1 YCLFMKKFRFI
12 YALVCVLFCCG
23 LLAAPAQAASYTP
36 ASGSAIVSD
45 MEVNCGSCLLVEM
58 NTDAVLY
65 GQDNSE
71 QIYPASVTK
80 ILTAL
85 VVLQHIEDGD
95 LSLDTTVTASSTFK
109 QGLTSQAALG
119 NIQTGEQLTIKDLL
133 YMLLLPSHCDAAN
146 VLAEAVSGSI
156 EDFAAEMNETA
167 AALGCTGSNFV
178 NPSGLHNKNHYTTC
192 DDLYRI
198 AKAAYQYE
206 TFRTIIGTDYYTVPA
221 TNLSAARELHNT
233 NALICD
239 ESYSTYLYDYCV
251 GGKTGSTYL
260 AGYCLLSYAEK
271 DDKTLCCVMMGC
283 NWLINLDGSRD
294 RLQFSES
301 VRLYEW
307 GFENF
312 SPLTLVEEDSA
323 QASISVE
330 DAKGA
335 DSVELLATDSL
346 TTYLP
351 NDLDASSLTYE
362 TDLPDSIQAPVIA
375 GETVGTL
382 TVTLDGVS
390 YGTVDLV
397 AAEDLERLPP
407 ILTHLRSLSET
418 AKPFPTVAAIL
429 GGLVGLV
436 LLFFLVQAL
445 RRRYHRWQKR
455 RRSHR
460 NKSR

>member
-1 YCLFMKKFRFI
+1 MRKIRFSVL
-12 YALVCVLFCCG
+12 LVLTLFCCG
-23 LLAAPAQAASYTP
+23 LLTAPALAAEYTP
-36 ASGSAIVSD
+36 ATSSELVSE

-85 VVLQHIEDGD
+85 VVLQHVKAGD
-95 LSLDTTVTASSTFK
+95 LELDTTVTASSTFK

-119 NIQTGEQLTIKDLL
+119 NIATGEQLTVRSLL
-133 YMLLLPSHCDAAN
+133 YMLLLSSHCDAAN

-156 EDFAAEMNETA
+156 EDFAEEMNETA
-167 AALGCTGSNFV
+167 AALGCIGSNFV

-206 TFRTIIGTDYYTVPA
+206 TYRTIIGTTSYTVPA
-221 TNLSAARELHNT
+221 TNVSSARKLYNT
-233 NALICD
+233 NALISD
-239 ESYSTYLYDYCV
+239 HSYSTYLYDYCV

-271 DDKTLCCVMMGC
+271 DGETLCCVMMGC

-312 SPLTLVEEDSA
+312 SQVTLVEEGSA
-323 QASISVE
+323 QATIPVE
-330 DAKGA
+330 DGKDA
-335 DSVELLATDSL
+335 DSVELLASGSL

-351 NDLDASSLTYE
+351 NDVDAADLTCE
-362 TDLPDSIQAPVIA
+362 TELPDSIQAPVTA

-382 TVTLDGVS
+382 TVSLGGVT
-390 YGTVDLV
+390 YGAVDLL
-397 AAEDLERLPP
+397 AAEEVERLPP

-418 AKPFPTVAAIL
+418 AEPFPTAAVVA
-429 GGLVGLV
+429 GSFVGLV

-455 RRSHR
+455 RRSS
-460 NKSR
+460 K

>member
-1 YCLFMKKFRFI
+1 MRKIRFRVL
-12 YALVCVLFCCG
+12 LVLTLFCCG
-23 LLAAPAQAASYTP
+23 LFAVPAQAASYTP
-36 ASGSAIVSD
+36 VTSSELVSD

-85 VVLQHIEDGD
+85 VVLQHVKAGD
-95 LSLDTTVTASSTFK
+95 LEMDTVVTASSTFK

-119 NIQTGEQLTIKDLL
+119 NIQTGEKLTIENLL

-167 AALGCTGSNFV
+167 ADLGCTGSNFV

-198 AKAAYQYE
+198 AKAAYQYK
-206 TFRTIIGTDYYTVPA
+206 TFRKIIGTAEYTVPA
-221 TNLSAARELHNT
+221 TNVSAARKLHNT

-239 ESYSTYLYDYCV
+239 ESYSNYLYDYCV

-271 DDKTLCCVMMGC
+271 DGETLCCVMMGC

-312 SPLTLVEEDSA
+312 SQVTLVEEGSV
-323 QASISVE
+323 QAAVPVE
-330 DAKGA
+330 DGNDA
-335 DSVELLATDSL
+335 DSVELLAADSL

-351 NDLDASSLTYE
+351 NDVDAADLTYE
-362 TDLPDSIQAPVIA
+362 TELPDSIQAPVTA

-382 TVTLDGVS
+382 TVSLDGVT
-390 YGTVDLV
+390 YGTIDLL
-397 AAEDLERLPP
+397 AAEDVERLPP

-418 AKPFPTVAAIL
+418 AEPFPTAAVVA
-429 GGLVGLV
+429 GSLVGLV

-445 RRRYHRWQKR
+445 RRRYHRRQKR
-455 RRSHR
+455 RRTP
-460 NKSR
+460 K

>member
-1 YCLFMKKFRFI
+1 MKKLRFSV
-12 YALVCVLFCCG
+12 LFVLTLFCCG
-23 LLAAPAQAASYTP
+23 LLAAPAQAADYTP
-36 ASGSAIVSD
+36 VTSSEIVSD

-85 VVLQHIEDGD
+85 VVLQHVEAGD
-95 LSLDTTVTASSTFK
+95 LTLDTVVTASSTFT

-119 NIQTGEQLTIKDLL
+119 NIRTGEKLTIENLL
-133 YMLLLPSHCDAAN
+133 YMLLLPSDCDAAN
-146 VLAEAVSGSI
+146 VLAEAVSGSV

-206 TFRTIIGTDYYTVPA
+206 TYRTIIGTDYYTVPA
-221 TNLSAARELHNT
+221 TNLSAARKLHNT

-271 DDKTLCCVMMGC
+271 DGETLCCVMMGC

-301 VRLYEW
+301 VRLYQW

-312 SPLTLVEEDSA
+312 SQATLVEEGSV
-323 QASISVE
+323 QATVPVE
-330 DAKGA
+330 DAKDA
-335 DSVELLATDSL
+335 DSVELLAAGGL

-351 NDLDASSLTYE
+351 DDVDVSSLTYE
-362 TDLPDSIQAPVIA
+362 TELPDSIQAPVTA

-382 TVTLDGVS
+382 TVTLDDVS
-390 YGTVDLV
+390 YGSVDLV

-418 AKPFPTVAAIL
+418 AQPFPTAAVAA
-429 GGLVGLV
+429 GVLVGLAA
-436 LLFFLVQAL
+436 LFLLVQAL
-445 RRRYHRWQKR
+445 RRRYHRRHKQR
-455 RRSHR
+455 RPS
-460 NKSR
+460 K

>member
-1 YCLFMKKFRFI
+1 MKRFRFSF
-12 YALVCVLFCCG
+12 LFVCTLFCCG
-23 LLAAPAQAASYTP
+23 LLTAPAQAASYTP
-36 ASGSAIVSD
+36 VTSSELVSE

-85 VVLQHIEDGD
+85 VVLQHIDAGD
-95 LSLDTTVTASSTFK
+95 LALDTVVTASSTFK

-119 NIQTGEQLTIKDLL
+119 NIATGEKLTIENLL
-133 YMLLLPSHCDAAN
+133 YMLLLPSDCDAAN
-146 VLAEAVSGSI
+146 VLAEAVSGSV
-156 EDFAAEMNETA
+156 EDFAEEMNEAA

-206 TFRTIIGTDYYTVPA
+206 TYRTIIGATSYTVPA
-221 TNLSAARELHNT
+221 TNVSAARKLYNT

-239 ESYSTYLYDYCV
+239 HSYSTYLYDYCV

-271 DDKTLCCVMMGC
+271 DGETLCCVMMGC

-301 VRLYEW
+301 VRLYQW

-312 SPLTLVEEDSA
+312 SPVTLVEEGSV
-323 QASISVE
+323 QATVPVE
-330 DAKGA
+330 DADEA
-335 DSVELLATDSL
+335 DSVELLAADSL

-351 NDLDASSLTYE
+351 DDVDAASLTYE
-362 TDLPDSIQAPVIA
+362 AELPDSIQAPVTA

-382 TVTLDGVS
+382 TVSLDGVT
-390 YGTVDLV
+390 YGTVELL

-418 AKPFPTVAAIL
+418 AQPFPTTAAVA
-429 GGLVGLV
+429 GGLVGLM

-445 RRRYHRWQKR
+445 RRRYHRWQKKR
-455 RRSHR
+455 RPSS
-460 NKSR
+460 K

>member
-1 YCLFMKKFRFI
+1 MT
-12 YALVCVLFCCG
+12 LFCCG
-23 LLAAPAQAASYTP
+23 LLAARAQAADYTP
-36 ASGSAIVSD
+36 VTSSEIVSD

-85 VVLQHIEDGD
+85 VVLQHVEAGD
-95 LSLDTTVTASSTFK
+95 LTLDTVVTASSTFT

-119 NIQTGEQLTIKDLL
+119 NIRTGEKLTIENLL
-133 YMLLLPSHCDAAN
+133 YMLLLPSDCDAAN
-146 VLAEAVSGSI
+146 VLAEAVSGSV

-178 NPSGLHNKNHYTTC
+178 NRSGLHNKNHYTTC

-206 TFRTIIGTDYYTVPA
+206 TYRTIIGTDYYTVPA
-221 TNLSAARELHNT
+221 TNLSAARKLHNT

-271 DDKTLCCVMMGC
+271 DGETLCCVMMGC

-301 VRLYEW
+301 VRLYQW

-312 SPLTLVEEDSA
+312 SQATLVEEGSV
-323 QASISVE
+323 QATVPVE
-330 DAKGA
+330 DAKDA
-335 DSVELLATDSL
+335 DSVELLAADGM

-351 NDLDASSLTYE
+351 DDVDVSSLTYE
-362 TDLPDSIQAPVIA
+362 TELPDSIQAPVTA

-382 TVTLDGVS
+382 TVTLDDVS
-390 YGTVDLV
+390 CGSVDLV
-397 AAEDLERLPP
+397 AAENLERLPP

-418 AKPFPTVAAIL
+418 AQPFPTAAVAA
-429 GGLVGLV
+429 GVLVGLAA
-436 LLFFLVQAL
+436 LFLLVQAL
-445 RRRYHRWQKR
+445 RRRYHRRHKQR
-455 RRSHR
+455 RPS
-460 NKSR
+460 K

>member
-1 YCLFMKKFRFI
+1 MT
-12 YALVCVLFCCG
+12 LFCCG
-23 LLAAPAQAASYTP
+23 LLAAPAQAADYTP
-36 ASGSAIVSD
+36 VTSSEIVSD

-85 VVLQHIEDGD
+85 VVLQHVEAGD
-95 LSLDTTVTASSTFK
+95 LTLDTVVTASSTFT

-119 NIQTGEQLTIKDLL
+119 NIRTGEKLTIENLL
-133 YMLLLPSHCDAAN
+133 YMLLLPSDCDAAN
-146 VLAEAVSGSI
+146 VLAETVSGSV

-206 TFRTIIGTDYYTVPA
+206 TYRTIIGTDYYTVPA
-221 TNLSAARELHNT
+221 TNLSAARKLHNT

-271 DDKTLCCVMMGC
+271 DGETLCCVMMGC

-301 VRLYEW
+301 VRLYQW

-312 SPLTLVEEDSA
+312 SQATLVEEGSV
-323 QASISVE
+323 QATVPVE
-330 DAKGA
+330 DAKDA
-335 DSVELLATDSL
+335 DSVELLAADGL

-351 NDLDASSLTYE
+351 DDVDVSSLTYE
-362 TDLPDSIQAPVIA
+362 TELPDSIQAPVTA

-382 TVTLDGVS
+382 TVTLDDAS
-390 YGTVDLV
+390 YGSVELV

-418 AKPFPTVAAIL
+418 AQPFPTAAVAAGVL
-429 GGLVGLV
+429 GGLAA
-436 LLFFLVQAL
+436 LFLLVQAL
-445 RRRYHRWQKR
+445 RRRYHRRHKQR
-455 RRSHR
+455 RPR
-460 NKSR
+460 K

>member
-1 YCLFMKKFRFI
+1 MKKLRFSV
-12 YALVCVLFCCG
+12 LFVLTLFCCG
-23 LLAAPAQAASYTP
+23 LLAAPAQAADYTP
-36 ASGSAIVSD
+36 VTSSEIVSD

-85 VVLQHIEDGD
+85 VVLQHVEAGD
-95 LSLDTTVTASSTFK
+95 LTLDTVVTASSTFT

-119 NIQTGEQLTIKDLL
+119 NIRTGEKLTIENLL
-133 YMLLLPSHCDAAN
+133 YMLLLPSDCDAAN
-146 VLAEAVSGSI
+146 VLAEAVSGSV

-206 TFRTIIGTDYYTVPA
+206 TYRTIIGTDYYTVPA
-221 TNLSAARELHNT
+221 TNLSAARKIHNT

-239 ESYSTYLYDYCV
+239 KSYSTYLYDYCV

-271 DDKTLCCVMMGC
+271 DGETLCCVMMGC

-301 VRLYEW
+301 VRLYQW

-312 SPLTLVEEDSA
+312 SQATLVEEGSV
-323 QASISVE
+323 QATVPVE
-330 DAKGA
+330 DAKDA
-335 DSVELLATDSL
+335 DSVELLAAGGL

-351 NDLDASSLTYE
+351 DDVDVSNLTYE
-362 TDLPDSIQAPVIA
+362 TELPDSIQAPVTA

-382 TVTLDGVS
+382 TVTLDDVS
-390 YGTVDLV
+390 YGSVDLV

-418 AKPFPTVAAIL
+418 AQPFPTAAVAA
-429 GGLVGLV
+429 GVLVGLAA
-436 LLFFLVQAL
+436 LFLLVQAL
-445 RRRYHRWQKR
+445 RRRYHRRHKQR
-455 RRSHR
+455 RPR
-460 NKSR
+460 K

>member
-1 YCLFMKKFRFI
+1 MKKLRFSV
-12 YALVCVLFCCG
+12 LFVLTLFCCG
-23 LLAAPAQAASYTP
+23 LLAARAQAADYTP
-36 ASGSAIVSD
+36 VTSSEIVSD

-85 VVLQHIEDGD
+85 VVLQHVEAGD
-95 LSLDTTVTASSTFK
+95 LTLDTVVTASSTFT

-119 NIQTGEQLTIKDLL
+119 NIRTGEKLTIENLL
-133 YMLLLPSHCDAAN
+133 YMLLLPSDCDAAN
-146 VLAEAVSGSI
+146 VLAEAVSGSV

-206 TFRTIIGTDYYTVPA
+206 TYRTIIGTDYYTVPA
-221 TNLSAARELHNT
+221 TNLSAARKLHNT

-271 DDKTLCCVMMGC
+271 DGETLCCVMMGC

-294 RLQFSES
+294 WLQFSES
-301 VRLYEW
+301 VRLYQW

-312 SPLTLVEEDSA
+312 SQATLVEEGSV
-323 QASISVE
+323 QATVPVE
-330 DAKGA
+330 DAKDA
-335 DSVELLATDSL
+335 DSVELLAADGL

-351 NDLDASSLTYE
+351 DDVDVSSLTYE
-362 TDLPDSIQAPVIA
+362 TELPDSIQAPVTA

-382 TVTLDGVS
+382 TVTLDDVS
-390 YGTVDLV
+390 YGSVDLV
-397 AAEDLERLPP
+397 AAENLERLPP

-418 AKPFPTVAAIL
+418 AQPFPTAAVAAGSWWGWRRCSCWCRPS
-429 GGLVGLV
+429 GGGITADISSADP
-436 LLFFLVQAL
+436 Q
-445 RRRYHRWQKR
+445 
-455 RRSHR
+455 
-460 NKSR
+460 NNC

>member
-1 YCLFMKKFRFI
+1 MT
-12 YALVCVLFCCG
+12 LFCCG
-23 LLAAPAQAASYTP
+23 LLAAPAQAADYTP
-36 ASGSAIVSD
+36 VTSSEIVSD

-85 VVLQHIEDGD
+85 VVLQHVEAGD
-95 LSLDTTVTASSTFK
+95 LTLDTVVTASSTFT

-119 NIQTGEQLTIKDLL
+119 NIRTGEKLTIENLL
-133 YMLLLPSHCDAAN
+133 YMLLLPSDCDAAN
-146 VLAEAVSGSI
+146 VLAEAVSGSV

-206 TFRTIIGTDYYTVPA
+206 TYRTIIGTDYYTVPA
-221 TNLSAARELHNT
+221 TNLSAARKIHNT

-239 ESYSTYLYDYCV
+239 KSYSTYLYDYCV

-271 DDKTLCCVMMGC
+271 DGETLCCVMMGC

-301 VRLYEW
+301 VRLYQW

-312 SPLTLVEEDSA
+312 SQATLVEEGSV
-323 QASISVE
+323 QATVPVE
-330 DAKGA
+330 DAKDA
-335 DSVELLATDSL
+335 DSVELLAAGGL

-351 NDLDASSLTYE
+351 DDVDVSNLTYE
-362 TDLPDSIQAPVIA
+362 TELPDSIQAPVTA

-382 TVTLDGVS
+382 TVTLDDVS
-390 YGTVDLV
+390 YGSVDLV

-418 AKPFPTVAAIL
+418 AQPFPTAAVAA
-429 GGLVGLV
+429 GVLVGLAA
-436 LLFFLVQAL
+436 LFLLVQAL
-445 RRRYHRWQKR
+445 RRRYHRRHKQR
-455 RRSHR
+455 RPR
-460 NKSR
+460 K

>member
-1 YCLFMKKFRFI
+1 MKKLRFSV
-12 YALVCVLFCCG
+12 LFVLTLFCCG
-23 LLAAPAQAASYTP
+23 LLAARAQAADYTP
-36 ASGSAIVSD
+36 VTSSEIVSD

-85 VVLQHIEDGD
+85 VVLQHVEAGD
-95 LSLDTTVTASSTFK
+95 LTLDTVVTASSTFT

-119 NIQTGEQLTIKDLL
+119 NIRTGEKLTIENLL
-133 YMLLLPSHCDAAN
+133 YMLLLPSDCDAAN
-146 VLAEAVSGSI
+146 VLAEAVSGSV

-206 TFRTIIGTDYYTVPA
+206 TYRTIIGTDYYTVPA
-221 TNLSAARELHNT
+221 TNLSAARKLHNT

-271 DDKTLCCVMMGC
+271 DGETLCCVMMGC

-301 VRLYEW
+301 VRLYQW

-312 SPLTLVEEDSA
+312 SQATLVEEGSV
-323 QASISVE
+323 QATVPVE
-330 DAKGA
+330 DAKDA
-335 DSVELLATDSL
+335 DSVELLAADGL

-351 NDLDASSLTYE
+351 DDVDASSLTYE
-362 TDLPDSIQAPVIA
+362 TELPDSIQAPVTA

-382 TVTLDGVS
+382 TVTLDDVS
-390 YGTVDLV
+390 YGSVDLV
-397 AAEDLERLPP
+397 AAENLERLPP

-418 AKPFPTVAAIL
+418 AQPFPTAAVAA
-429 GGLVGLV
+429 GVLVGLAA
-436 LLFFLVQAL
+436 LFLLVQAL
-445 RRRYHRWQKR
+445 RRRYHRRHKQR
-455 RRSHR
+455 RPS
-460 NKSR
+460 K

>member
-1 YCLFMKKFRFI
+1 MT
-12 YALVCVLFCCG
+12 LFCCG
-23 LLAAPAQAASYTP
+23 LLAAPAQAADYTP
-36 ASGSAIVSD
+36 VTSSEIVSD

-85 VVLQHIEDGD
+85 VVLQHVEAGD
-95 LSLDTTVTASSTFK
+95 LTLDTVVTASSTFT

-119 NIQTGEQLTIKDLL
+119 NIRTGEKLTIENLL
-133 YMLLLPSHCDAAN
+133 YMLLLPSDCDAAN
-146 VLAEAVSGSI
+146 VLAEAVSGSV

-206 TFRTIIGTDYYTVPA
+206 TYRTIIGTDYYTVPA
-221 TNLSAARELHNT
+221 TNLSAARKLHNT

-271 DDKTLCCVMMGC
+271 DGETLCCVMMGC

-301 VRLYEW
+301 VRLYQW

-312 SPLTLVEEDSA
+312 SQATLVEEGSV
-323 QASISVE
+323 QATVPVE
-330 DAKGA
+330 DAKDA
-335 DSVELLATDSL
+335 DSVELLAAGGL

-351 NDLDASSLTYE
+351 DDVDVSSLTYE
-362 TDLPDSIQAPVIA
+362 TELPDSIQAPVTA

-382 TVTLDGVS
+382 TVTLDDVS
-390 YGTVDLV
+390 YGSVDLV

-418 AKPFPTVAAIL
+418 AQPSPTAAVAA
-429 GGLVGLV
+429 GVLVGLAA
-436 LLFFLVQAL
+436 LFLLVQAL
-445 RRRYHRWQKR
+445 RRRYHRRHKQR
-455 RRSHR
+455 RPS
-460 NKSR
+460 K